1 MTGPRIAPS
10 IRGAEAVTDLRPS
23 PRRDALHAVK
33 RQVVIDAARRVF
45 DAQGLDAATMR
56 AIAAEAGCTTGA
68 IYPFFRGKEELYAAV
83 LAQSLEALR
92 AAVERTMADETDP
105 AKRAGAG
112 LRAFHG
118 FYAANPADLSLGL
131 YLYGG
136 VRPSGLPDPALN
148 RDLNVRLVAVAR
160 AIETAMAEG
169 GLDDVEAQAAGG
181 IAQAV
186 GLVILESSGRL
197 GLLGQTGA
205 ALMERHIASL
215 TGP

>member
-1 MTGPRIAPS
+1 MTG
-10 IRGAEAVTDLRPS
+10 LRPS

-45 DAQGLDAATMR
+45 DAHGLDAATMR
-56 AIAAEAGCTTGA
+56 GIATEAGCTTGA

-92 AAVERTMADETDP
+92 AEVERAMAGETDP

-112 LRAFHG
+112 LRAFHA

-131 YLYGG
+131 YLFGG

-148 RDLNVRLVAVAR
+148 RDLNARLVAVVKM
-160 AIETAMAEG
+160 IEGAMTAS
-169 GLDDVEAQAAGG
+169 GLGAVEARAAGG

-197 GLLGQTGA
+197 GLLGQSGA
-205 ALMERHIASL
+205 ALMQRHIAGL
-215 TGP
+215 AEP